1 MTMPARALARALA
14 AALLGSGAAL
24 ALVSCGSS
32 GQGLIPSA
40 NAGPLQTDFEAV
52 LREAESGDGSC
63 GGTEAALLRTEHDYG
78 ALPSSVDGGLRR
90 RLSEG
95 ISKLREDALST
106 CAQPHPRAT
115 VTTTTTKTIVSPKT
129 TTTPTVPQT
138 TPTQTTSTPT
148 TPAPSPEGGG
158 TPAPGS
164 GGEESGAGSGG
175 QGPGGSPPANGQGNG
190 EGAGGGTGDGP
201 GTGAPGGGR

>member
-14 AALLGSGAAL
+14 AALLGTGAAL
-24 ALVSCGSS
+24 ALASCGSS

-40 NAGPLQTDFEAV
+40 NAGPLQADFEAV
-52 LREAESGDGSC
+52 VQEAESGDGSC
-63 GGTEAALLRTEHDYG
+63 AGTEAALVRTERDYG
-78 ALPSSVDGGLRR
+78 TLPAGVDAGLRR

-95 ISKLREDALST
+95 ISKLRDDALST

-115 VTTTTTKTIVSPKT
+115 VTTTTKATAPPKT

-164 GGEESGAGSGG
+164 GGEESGAGSGD
-175 QGPGGSPPANGQGNG
+175 QGPGGSSPGNGQGNG
-190 EGAGGGTGDGP
+190 EGPAGGP
-201 GTGAPGGGR
+201 GVGIPGGGR